1 MQTWQDNINSATG
14 SMQVTQTAMTQ
25 LQQIASNLV
34 SQIDGLQ
41 GADGSEVD
49 SIATSARDA
58 LSQVAGLLD
67 TTDGNTYVFGGADT
81 GNPPVPNPDSI
92 LSSGFVT
99 QIATAVGNL
108 GTAGAS
114 ATAAATLA
122 VASSNV
128 AGTSPFSSY
137 MSQSAGT
144 LQPQIPAVQ
153 VGQSQTAPIG
163 LLASAN
169 ASVVS
174 TGSSTTGSYMRDVL
188 RALATIG
195 SLTSAQQNDPGF
207 GALVQDTRISLNGA
221 ISAMAEDAGVLGNR
235 QSALTVTQTT
245 LADTATALTAQVSSV
260 QDVDMA
266 TTLSNVS
273 LVQTQLQASYQ
284 MIAAVSGLSLAKFLP
299 VG

>member
-1 MQTWQDNINSATG
+1 MSGTIGAASATDYGLMASLVTDGAAIQRKLDALTAQASTGLVANTYAGLGGNARVSLDLNPELTSMQTWQDNINSATG

-49 SIATSARDA
+49 TIAASARDA
-58 LSQVAGLLD
+58 LTQAAGLLD

-108 GTAGAS
+108 STAGAS

-128 AGTSPFSSY
+128 AGTGPRSPHICRNRREPCSRRSRRCRLARARPPR
-137 MSQSAGT
+137 SACWRVRMPRLSRPAARPPVPT
-144 LQPQIPAVQ
+144 CAMCCARWQP
-153 VGQSQTAPIG
+153 
-163 LLASAN
+163 SAH
-169 ASVVS
+169 
-174 TGSSTTGSYMRDVL
+174 
-188 RALATIG
+188 
-195 SLTSAQQNDPGF
+195 
-207 GALVQDTRISLNGA
+207 
-221 ISAMAEDAGVLGNR
+221 
-235 QSALTVTQTT
+235 
-245 LADTATALTAQVSSV
+245 
-260 QDVDMA
+260 
-266 TTLSNVS
+266 
-273 LVQTQLQASYQ
+273 
-284 MIAAVSGLSLAKFLP
+284 
-299 VG
+299 